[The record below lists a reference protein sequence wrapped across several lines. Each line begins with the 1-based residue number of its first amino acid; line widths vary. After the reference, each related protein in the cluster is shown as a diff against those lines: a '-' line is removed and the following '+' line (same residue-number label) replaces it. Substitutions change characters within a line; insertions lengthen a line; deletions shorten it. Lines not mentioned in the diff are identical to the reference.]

1 MPGMTGGVGVIPHL
15 MRVPL
20 LFVIPH
26 SMRDPYHFQLSIIN
40 YQFSI
45 IKMSETTKKKNVWS
59 LVLKIIVTVATAL
72 AGVFGVASC
81 MA

>member
-1 MPGMTGGVGVIPHL
+1 MKYEVSI
-15 MRVPL
+15 
-20 LFVIPH
+20 F
-26 SMRDPYHFQLSIIN
+26 HFQLSIIN
-40 YQFSI
+40 YKLN
-45 IKMSETTKKKNVWS
+45 KMSETTKKKNVWS

>member
-1 MPGMTGGVGVIPHL
+1 MVNTIL
-15 MRVPL
+15 AKRVNHIVAKGDNPAWPKGSKSRG
-20 LFVIPH
+20 F
-26 SMRDPYHFQLSIIN
+26 SIISN
-40 YQFSI
+40 FQFSI

-81 MA
+81 VA